1 METSQLHK
9 ALVSRAVKSYK
20 DSQRLRGED
29 LWLRNKAISG
39 HGTNGWSYSW
49 YTFLGDAPN
58 PYYGDPQTT
67 VIAYLDT
74 SLHTEAIEHLEKESE
89 LNSLI
94 LCVSLYVSKIITLHD
109 SCLSLAY
116 PYFPPYL
123 KHVFEEQHISLDPSA
138 KLIDLRLSDAEQK
151 GKEELYALNLLEMTG
166 T

>member
-20 DSQRLRGED
+20 DVQRLKGEN
-29 LWLRNKAISG
+29 LWIRNNTICG
-39 HGTNGWSYSW
+39 HKTHGWSYSW
-49 YTFLGDAPN
+49 YTFLGVSDQTP
-58 PYYGDPQTT
+58 YGDIQTY
-67 VIAYLDT
+67 VPYLDP

-94 LCVSLYVSKIITLHD
+94 LCVSLYVNKVITLHD

-123 KHVFEEQHISLDPSA
+123 KHVFEEQHIPLDPAA
-138 KLIDLRLSDAEQK
+138 KLNNLSLSDAEHK

-166 T
+166 I

>member
-9 ALVSRAVKSYK
+9 ALVSRAVKSYRDVQHLK
-20 DSQRLRGED
+20 GEN
-29 LWLRNKAISG
+29 LWIRNNAITKQD
-39 HGTNGWSYSW
+39 TNGWSYSW
-49 YTFLGDAPN
+49 YTFTGVKPN
-58 PYYGDPQTT
+58 PYYGDPQTAIIT
-67 VIAYLDT
+67 YLDS

-94 LCVSLYVSKIITLHD
+94 LCVSLYVGKVLTLHD

-123 KHVFEEQHISLDPSA
+123 KHVFEGQHIPLDPTA
-138 KLIDLRLSDAEQK
+138 RLTDLELTESEQK

-166 T
+166 D

>member
-20 DSQRLRGED
+20 DVQHLKGED
-29 LWLRNKAISG
+29 LRIRNNTILNQD
-39 HGTNGWSYSW
+39 TNGWSYSW
-49 YTFLGDAPN
+49 YTFIGAAPN
-58 PYYGDPQTT
+58 PYYGDPHPTT
-67 VIAYLDT
+67 IAYLDS
-74 SLHTEAIEHLEKESE
+74 SLHPEATEHLEKESE

-94 LCVSLYVSKIITLHD
+94 LCVSLYVSKVLTLHD

-123 KHVFEEQHISLDPSA
+123 KHVFEEQHISLDPA
-138 KLIDLRLSDAEQK
+138 ARLINLSLSEAEQK

>member
-20 DSQRLRGED
+20 DVQRLKGEN
-29 LWLRNKAISG
+29 LWIRNNTICG
-39 HGTNGWSYSW
+39 HKTHGWTYSW
-49 YTFLGDAPN
+49 YTFLGIHD
-58 PYYGDPQTT
+58 QTPFGE
-67 VIAYLDT
+67 VKAYIPYLDPL
-74 SLHTEAIEHLEKESE
+74 LHDEAFEHLEKESE

-94 LCVSLYVSKIITLHD
+94 LSVSLYVSKVLTVHD

-123 KHVFEEQHISLDPSA
+123 KHVFEEQHIPLDPST
-138 KLIDLRLSDAEQK
+138 KLSNLPLSDAEQK

-166 T
+166 I

>member
-20 DSQRLRGED
+20 DVQHLKGED
-29 LWLRNKAISG
+29 LWIRNNTILNQD
-39 HGTNGWSYSW
+39 TNGWSYSW
-49 YTFLGDAPN
+49 YTFTGAAPN
-58 PYYGDPQTT
+58 PYYGDPHTT
-67 VIAYLDT
+67 TIAYLDS
-74 SLHTEAIEHLEKESE
+74 SLHPEATEHLEKESE

-94 LCVSLYVSKIITLHD
+94 LCVSLYVSKVLTLHD

-123 KHVFEEQHISLDPSA
+123 KHVFEEQHTPLDPAA
-138 KLIDLRLSDAEQK
+138 KLIDLRLSEAEQK

-166 T
+166 I

>member
-20 DSQRLRGED
+20 DVQHIKAKN
-29 LWLRNKAISG
+29 LWIRNNAISNQAT
-39 HGTNGWSYSW
+39 HGWSYSW
-49 YTFLGDAPN
+49 YTFVGDTSN
-58 PYYGDPQTT
+58 PYYGDPQNS
-67 VIAYLDT
+67 VIIYLDP

-94 LCVSLYVSKIITLHD
+94 LSISLYVSKVLTVHD

-123 KHVFEEQHISLDPSA
+123 KHVFEEQHIPLDPAA
-138 KLIDLRLSDAEQK
+138 KPIDLHLSEAEQK

>member
-20 DSQRLRGED
+20 DVQRLKGEN
-29 LWLRNKAISG
+29 LWIRNDTICDHKT
-39 HGTNGWSYSW
+39 HGWSYSW
-49 YTFLGDAPN
+49 YTFLGIRDQT
-58 PYYGDPQTT
+58 PYGEIQTH
-67 VIAYLDT
+67 VPYLDPL
-74 SLHTEAIEHLEKESE
+74 LHPEAIEHLEKESE

-94 LCVSLYVSKIITLHD
+94 LSISLYVSKVLTVHD

-123 KHVFEEQHISLDPSA
+123 KHVFEEQHIPLDPA
-138 KLIDLRLSDAEQK
+138 ARLINLSLNEAEQK

>member
-1 METSQLHK
+1 MKTSQLHK
-9 ALVSRAVKSYK
+9 ALVSRAVKRYK
-20 DSQRLRGED
+20 DVQHLKGEN
-29 LWLRNKAISG
+29 LWIRNNAISNQD
-39 HGTNGWSYSW
+39 TNGWSYSW
-49 YTFLGDAPN
+49 YTFLGVVPN

-67 VIAYLDT
+67 VIAYLDP

-138 KLIDLRLSDAEQK
+138 RLSNLPLSDEEQK
-151 GKEELYALNLLEMTG
+151 GKEELYALNLLEITG
-166 T
+166 N

>member
-20 DSQRLRGED
+20 DVQRLKGED
-29 LWLRNKAISG
+29 LWIRNKAISG
-39 HGTNGWSYSW
+39 GDTHGWSYSW
-49 YTFLGDAPN
+49 YTFLGYTPN
-58 PYYGDPQTT
+58 PYYGDPQTAS
-67 VIAYLDT
+67 IAYLDT
-74 SLHTEAIEHLEKESE
+74 SLHTEATEHLEKESE

-94 LCVSLYVSKIITLHD
+94 LCVSLYVNKVITLHD

-123 KHVFEEQHISLDPSA
+123 KHVFEEQHIPLDPAA
-138 KLIDLRLSDAEQK
+138 KLSNLPLSEEEQK

-166 T
+166 V

>member
-20 DSQRLRGED
+20 DVQRLKGED
-29 LWLRNKAISG
+29 LWLRNKVISG
-39 HGTNGWSYSW
+39 GDTHGWSYSW
-49 YTFLGDAPN
+49 YTFLGDTPN
-58 PYYGDPQTT
+58 PYYGDPQTAS
-67 VIAYLDT
+67 IAYLDPL
-74 SLHTEAIEHLEKESE
+74 LHPEAIEHLEKESE

-94 LCVSLYVSKIITLHD
+94 LSISLYVSKVLTVHD

-123 KHVFEEQHISLDPSA
+123 KHVFEEQHIPLDPA
-138 KLIDLRLSDAEQK
+138 ARLINLSLSDAEHK

-166 T
+166 I

>member
-20 DSQRLRGED
+20 DVQRLKGED

-39 HGTNGWSYSW
+39 GDTHGWSYSW
-49 YTFLGDAPN
+49 YTFLGDTPN
-58 PYYGDPQTT
+58 PYYGDPQTAS
-67 VIAYLDT
+67 IAYLDT
-74 SLHTEAIEHLEKESE
+74 SLHTEATEHLEKESE

-94 LCVSLYVSKIITLHD
+94 LCVSLYVNKVITLHD

-123 KHVFEEQHISLDPSA
+123 KHVFEEQHIPLDPAA
-138 KLIDLRLSDAEQK
+138 KLNNLPLSDAEHK

-166 T
+166 I

>member
-20 DSQRLRGED
+20 DVQRLKGED
-29 LWLRNKAISG
+29 LWLRNKVISG
-39 HGTNGWSYSW
+39 GDTHGWSYSW
-49 YTFLGDAPN
+49 YTFLGDTPN
-58 PYYGDPQTT
+58 PYYGDPQTAS
-67 VIAYLDT
+67 IAYLDPL
-74 SLHTEAIEHLEKESE
+74 LHPKAIEHLEKESE

-94 LCVSLYVSKIITLHD
+94 LSISLYVSKVLTVHD

-123 KHVFEEQHISLDPSA
+123 KHVFEEQHIPLDPA
-138 KLIDLRLSDAEQK
+138 ARLINLSLSDAEHK

-166 T
+166 I